1 MLRATRALP
10 AAAALACAVAAAA
23 PAPAAAARPPVTVMT
38 DRALGPILATSARQ
52 ALYVWNAE
60 RPGTVRC
67 TGACARVWPPLIVRS
82 RAAVPRRVRGV
93 PGRLG
98 VIRRPDGRLQVTWN
112 RRPLY
117 AYHDD
122 PRGVALCDDVDGWF
136 AIRGRRA

>member
-1 MLRATRALP
+1 MPRARHLLPVCAAALCLGAALP
-10 AAAALACAVAAAA
+10 AAG
-23 PAPAAAARPPVTVMT
+23 AAARSPVTVMT
-38 DRALGPILATSARQ
+38 DRALGPILATPARQ

-67 TGACARVWPPLIVRS
+67 VGACARVWPPLIVRS
-82 RAAVPRRVRGV
+82 RKAVPRRVRGV
-93 PGRLG
+93 PGRFG
-98 VIRRPDGRLQVTWN
+98 VIRRADGRLQATWN

-136 AIRGRRA
+136 AIRATRA